1 MTNSDPINWP
11 VLIMI
16 HDKLTST
23 MRDTPY
29 VCGGEDTDLE
39 PTAALQV
46 FVIATHVILDTL
58 R

>member
-1 MTNSDPINWP
+1 M
-11 VLIMI
+11 
-16 HDKLTST
+16 
-23 MRDTPY
+23 Y
-29 VCGGEDTDLE
+29 VEDTDLE